1 LAWLFLLLLF
11 SCAGKD
17 NREIRFPMW

>member
-1 LAWLFLLLLF
+1 LAWLFFLLLF